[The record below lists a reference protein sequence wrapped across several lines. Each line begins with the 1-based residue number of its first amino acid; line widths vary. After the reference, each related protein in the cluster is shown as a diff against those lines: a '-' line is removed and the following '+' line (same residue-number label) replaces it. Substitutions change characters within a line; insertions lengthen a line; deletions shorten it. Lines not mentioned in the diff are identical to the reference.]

1 MKNFVNL
8 LLLIF
13 SLQVIS
19 SCQSPTQNEDE
30 QTKTEPSSE
39 ENSIIVDYFLGDYVT
54 KSYQSRTEGSDWIV
68 VRVSKSSDELLKVEV
83 SSRADK
89 KRPTC
94 TWSTTTQIKDD
105 KTLSTFAM
113 EEEILIKVNGNT
125 LNILAANPEEDGI
138 LNYFCGG
145 GASLSGETYQKLS
158 EPLDES
164 QLKAFTIQK
173 SNSLQGITFDISA
186 TEQNPNSEVII
197 TPSGLE
203 ATNEPIRFETSGTL
217 MQSEVEDL
225 NSDGSPELI
234 LFFTMFGESVEN
246 YLKIFSGNNNKS
258 ISEVS
263 IPDIT
268 EEQKKGY
275 GGEEEWAVIE
285 TSVVARF
292 PIFEEKDGEWVRTG
306 KTRQIQYKLEDG
318 ENSRKLVVD
327 KVIEY

>member
-1 MKNFVNL
+1 MKIFVNFIL
-8 LLLIF
+8 LVF

-30 QTKTEPSSE
+30 QEKIEPSSE
-39 ENSIIVDYFLGDYVT
+39 ENGINVDYFLGDYVT
-54 KSYQSRTEGSDWIV
+54 KSYQSRAEGSDWIV
-68 VRVSKSSDELLKVEV
+68 VRVSKSSDELLNVEV

-94 TWSTTTQIKDD
+94 TWSTTVQIKDD

-113 EEEILIKVNGNT
+113 EEEILIKVNGNA

-138 LNYFCGG
+138 LSYFCGG

-203 ATNEPIRFETSGTL
+203 ETNEPIRFETSGTL
-217 MQSEVEDL
+217 MQSEAEDL

-246 YLKIFSGNNNKS
+246 YLKIFSGNNSKS

-263 IPDIT
+263 IPEMT

-292 PIFEEKDGEWVRTG
+292 PIFEEKEGKWVRTG

-327 KVIEY
+327 KVMEY